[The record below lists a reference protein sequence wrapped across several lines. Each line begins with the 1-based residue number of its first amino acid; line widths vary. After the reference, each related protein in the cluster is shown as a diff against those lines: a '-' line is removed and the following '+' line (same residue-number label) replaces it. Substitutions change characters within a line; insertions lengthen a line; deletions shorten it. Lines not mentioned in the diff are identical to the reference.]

1 MALLGLTREEP
12 LALRPSAIN
21 FELRRPVRSTS
32 LGAVRPSSSTS
43 RQDSPAYRR
52 ALDGEN
58 PLRARSSA
66 GVREHIGP
74 VSRSHVGRVDT
85 PPIVPREAIA
95 EPTSFVPVQT
105 TPLTPLTPPP
115 LMQSSKALELE
126 ARAQQRQRNWGTLS
140 SSWLV
145 KNCFSAWRSFVQ
157 AQVTAARAQ
166 MQQDLQLSVVLELQ
180 ASLAKKDEEIK
191 RLLAEM
197 RRNQQT
203 SLNRLTL
210 QRNAAADASL
220 RSRVFSAWRWT
231 LERKLREALERLEAE
246 LRTVQMTL
254 RVTNEELS
262 SLQVSM
268 LKAREARR
276 EALDQRMS
284 DEQILKARVLE
295 LWQRVVLARRKESA
309 SAQVAELE
317 EALREAEHQMRR
329 SENEWHLK
337 YQQLEKEW
345 KEKLRKAKEDMEK
358 LRLKLEEEWA
368 SRLEEDGQ
376 DRDRK
381 WQLQLDAMRRKQL
394 EARQSSQMR
403 SMMALTAK
411 TGKGLL
417 SFAYSAWMRYMAQ
430 MKREKGDQ
438 QLELAMSKKDQ
449 ELQKWLKEHQALQRN
464 LKDLGN
470 DLARQRKRTRE
481 EACDRA
487 NLLLGGGR
495 LSYQEALRLSQV
507 MAAWLLVAT
516 ALHWARARELQAGQA
531 DQLRLQLD
539 ELRRENRLNLRNR
552 LLSSWEARDV
562 QALLSR
568 VLHAWH
574 KCLLHGSLE
583 AEGERSSAM
592 AKGLQSRQ
600 DLLLERSALALG
612 RKNVRQQLRVCF
624 RAWQNRLDAFKL
636 MHGCKGMYQSKLENV
651 AAKMFAR
658 YMEATP
664 IAVFLAWS
672 RTARQLR
679 FERAAQQLLSKVD
692 FLKRSKVASR
702 DSLMS
707 RSLEQNALSLMRKV
721 MAAWWQDA
729 RNEKMRNHWN
739 RTLNH
744 MGDRGVTCG
753 TRLAAKYWS
762 MKMRLLLFASFMAWR
777 FRLARE
783 SSQQLK
789 KALAETEA
797 AHFAFASRGLMLSDA
812 FRRWRRW
819 AADLSFQK
827 SVSALLSRNT
837 GPGRVLAVVS
847 SIEEKRQRLL
857 CMEAFLRWRMILRWR
872 SQSPKT
878 SPPPPSLRPQVIR
891 PAYTVSAS
899 PPVIR
904 TSANAVRAATCPACG
919 NPYLPEDIFC
929 RMCGRKRDLLS
940 LDVNHPVVT
949 MPMQPCRTAPVTAV
963 TVPVP
968 VTTLPLSPVMN
979 APVTPASVAS
989 IHEELVST
997 PRSPTSQLASPEVR
1011 TEYRT
1016 EPVAVVT
1023 ANEVDGTPRA
1033 MSPVRYMQSVVTPE
1047 HSPVSHR
1054 FIPRLNSG
1062 WPPNKEGRRDGLLRS
1077 GSDTSLG
1084 PTVWRAR

>member
-345 KEKLRKAKEDMEK
+345 KEKLRKAKED
-358 LRLKLEEEWA
+358 RN
-368 SRLEEDGQ
+368 
-376 DRDRK
+376 
-381 WQLQLDAMRRKQL
+381 
-394 EARQSSQMR
+394 
-403 SMMALTAK
+403 SM
-411 TGKGLL
+411 
-417 SFAYSAWMRYMAQ
+417 Q
-430 MKREKGDQ
+430 
-438 QLELAMSKKDQ
+438 
-449 ELQKWLKEHQALQRN
+449 
-464 LKDLGN
+464 
-470 DLARQRKRTRE
+470 
-481 EACDRA
+481 
-487 NLLLGGGR
+487 
-495 LSYQEALRLSQV
+495 
-507 MAAWLLVAT
+507 
-516 ALHWARARELQAGQA
+516 
-531 DQLRLQLD
+531 
-539 ELRRENRLNLRNR
+539 
-552 LLSSWEARDV
+552 
-562 QALLSR
+562 
-568 VLHAWH
+568 
-574 KCLLHGSLE
+574 
-583 AEGERSSAM
+583 
-592 AKGLQSRQ
+592 
-600 DLLLERSALALG
+600 
-612 RKNVRQQLRVCF
+612 
-624 RAWQNRLDAFKL
+624 
-636 MHGCKGMYQSKLENV
+636 
-651 AAKMFAR
+651 
-658 YMEATP
+658 
-664 IAVFLAWS
+664 
-672 RTARQLR
+672 
-679 FERAAQQLLSKVD
+679 
-692 FLKRSKVASR
+692 
-702 DSLMS
+702 
-707 RSLEQNALSLMRKV
+707 
-721 MAAWWQDA
+721 
-729 RNEKMRNHWN
+729 
-739 RTLNH
+739 
-744 MGDRGVTCG
+744 
-753 TRLAAKYWS
+753 
-762 MKMRLLLFASFMAWR
+762 
-777 FRLARE
+777 
-783 SSQQLK
+783 
-789 KALAETEA
+789 
-797 AHFAFASRGLMLSDA
+797 
-812 FRRWRRW
+812 
-819 AADLSFQK
+819 
-827 SVSALLSRNT
+827 
-837 GPGRVLAVVS
+837 
-847 SIEEKRQRLL
+847 
-857 CMEAFLRWRMILRWR
+857 
-872 SQSPKT
+872 
-878 SPPPPSLRPQVIR
+878 
-891 PAYTVSAS
+891 
-899 PPVIR
+899 
-904 TSANAVRAATCPACG
+904 
-919 NPYLPEDIFC
+919 
-929 RMCGRKRDLLS
+929 
-940 LDVNHPVVT
+940 
-949 MPMQPCRTAPVTAV
+949 
-963 TVPVP
+963 
-968 VTTLPLSPVMN
+968 
-979 APVTPASVAS
+979 
-989 IHEELVST
+989 
-997 PRSPTSQLASPEVR
+997 
-1011 TEYRT
+1011 
-1016 EPVAVVT
+1016 
-1023 ANEVDGTPRA
+1023 
-1033 MSPVRYMQSVVTPE
+1033 
-1047 HSPVSHR
+1047 
-1054 FIPRLNSG
+1054 
-1062 WPPNKEGRRDGLLRS
+1062 
-1077 GSDTSLG
+1077 
-1084 PTVWRAR
+1084 